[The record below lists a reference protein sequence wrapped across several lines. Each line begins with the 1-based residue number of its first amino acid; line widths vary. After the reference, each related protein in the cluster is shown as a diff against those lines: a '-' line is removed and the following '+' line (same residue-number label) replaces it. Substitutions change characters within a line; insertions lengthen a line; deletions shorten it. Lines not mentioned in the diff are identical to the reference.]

1 MHVMTANSITSL
13 SLEPPL
19 VLFAIDLRNRM
30 RQQLSATPAFAI
42 NLLRADQEALSQ
54 RFATPGPKDY
64 RGLELVTGDSGAPIL
79 ADCLGYLDC
88 TVHSRHAGGDHEIV
102 VGAIVGGGLSGG
114 KPLLFYAGGYNG
126 ICPRPA
132 RRPHPLVH
140 ARGELRP
147 VRRDLIPADPGRSRP
162 ARPARAAA
170 SQPARLRRGGRRS
183 GAGGGPE
190 QGAAA
195 KHAR

>member
-1 MHVMTANSITSL
+1 MAIDTTLQRRIMGHFATGVAVITTGAAGGSMHVMTANSITSL

-126 ICPRPA
+126 IA
-132 RRPHPLVH
+132 H
-140 ARGELRP
+140 AP
-147 VRRDLIPADPGRSRP
+147 
-162 ARPARAAA
+162 
-170 SQPARLRRGGRRS
+170 RGGRTRS
-183 GAGGGPE
+183 FTLEESYDQFGAI
-190 QGAAA
+190 
-195 KHAR
+195 